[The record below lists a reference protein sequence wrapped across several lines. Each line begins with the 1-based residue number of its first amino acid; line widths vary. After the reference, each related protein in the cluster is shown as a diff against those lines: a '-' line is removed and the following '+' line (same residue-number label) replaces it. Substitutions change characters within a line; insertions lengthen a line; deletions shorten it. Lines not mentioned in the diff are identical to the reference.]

1 MIISLETI
9 TLESTQLF
17 TLLGLRLVTQTHQAN
32 THIYYLIYLLKSF
45 PQTRNAHYTDTAR
58 TSKGLR
64 RNKDKYLQAIL
75 GGHFDP
81 ISSLSGVILSH
92 FSEARKSAFLKKGC
106 FSGLKACS
114 SKKPH
119 KTLRD

>member
-45 PQTRNAHYTDTAR
+45 PPNEERALYR
-58 TSKGLR
+58 YSK
-64 RNKDKYLQAIL
+64 N
-75 GGHFDP
+75 
-81 ISSLSGVILSH
+81 
-92 FSEARKSAFLKKGC
+92 
-106 FSGLKACS
+106 
-114 SKKPH
+114 
-119 KTLRD
+119 